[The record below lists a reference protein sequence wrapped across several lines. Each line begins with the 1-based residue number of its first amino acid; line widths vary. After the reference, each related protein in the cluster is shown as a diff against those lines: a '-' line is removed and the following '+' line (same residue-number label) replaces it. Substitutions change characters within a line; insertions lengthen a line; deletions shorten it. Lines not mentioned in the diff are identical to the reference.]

1 MLGDREKC
9 IQAQM
14 DEYLS
19 KPLKQNQLIQT
30 ILKCATLGGALL
42 ERNDQRRGMIGDSQ
56 ADSEP
61 QVKVIEPSS
70 PTTPPSGRPTPK
82 RPKMVGRGATDVGQ
96 TDDSPSIIT
105 ADQSDPFER
114 VSISFDGGG
123 PRVRANVDTGI
134 IQVTQ
139 RLMRW

>member
-1 MLGDREKC
+1 
-9 IQAQM
+9 M

-42 ERNDQRRGMIGDSQ
+42 ERNDQRRGMIAEPQ

-61 QVKVIEPSS
+61 QVTIHPPTSPSS
-70 PTTPPSGRPTPK
+70 GYPTPK
-82 RPKMVGRGATDVGQ
+82 RPKMVGRGATDLGQ

-105 ADQSDPFER
+105 VDQADPFER
-114 VSISFDGGG
+114 VSNGRTVKHS
-123 PRVRANVDTGI
+123 VRADVAIGI
-134 IQVTQ
+134 
-139 RLMRW
+139 L